1 MLGRWIKSWKK
12 LQKEMSLDEWMA
24 LCRKLQ
30 KELNL
35 RFDLCNRAYFELE
48 IDGETI
54 EVWIKV
60 DKKRNK
66 VVIRT
71 F

>member
-1 MLGRWIKSWKK
+1 MKSWIKTWKG
-12 LQKEMSLDEWMA
+12 QRKEMSLDEWLA

-30 KELNL
+30 RELGL
-35 RFDLCNRAYFELE
+35 KFDLCNRAYFELE
-48 IDGETI
+48 VNDEVV

-60 DKKRNK
+60 DKNKNK